1 MAKFRILYAALSALL
16 LGSQSCLAANAPQ
29 GCKKLHTD
37 DDWPSIE
44 EWQNAIPGVAEEN
57 NSDSHGSLPDYRI
70 RAKSYADVQSAVK
83 FSAKHNI
90 RLTVLTTGH
99 DEVGRNTAGSGLI
112 IDISLLKSA
121 RVSTSYNATVD
132 GVPNLEAD
140 EEPQVIEPL
149 PGAQAVVTFN
159 PAFNGLEL
167 NKALAQSDLFYV
179 GGTWA
184 GVSAAGGFGQ
194 AGGYGPLTAQYGLG
208 VDQWLEAKI
217 VTPDGELLI
226 ANEVSNPDLFW
237 AIRGGGGGTF
247 GIVVEATF
255 KTYPTIPIL
264 SFHWY
269 INSTLTVNETNSDG
283 RTPTSEAMAYLFS
296 ELPDLHSKGISAY
309 FFVFPDN
316 IRCHAIHPDHLANA
330 TDANEI
336 WGPIL
341 TKMQS
346 FEGMTPFQSK
356 HYHYSS
362 FKDFYETTYGP
373 SNDPPVPVSH
383 GNVPFDS
390 RLLGPDHLRSPD
402 LTSALSGTGGSY
414 GVLMAG
420 PGMAVGDGKDTSANP
435 GWRKATVLINAFKS
449 NTTNADGLRELAPD
463 MGTYINEASIY
474 EPDWSKSFWG
484 DNYPRLSTIKEEIDP
499 DMVFWVSPG
508 INANYVEV
516 VDGRVCRVQPTPQE
530 PSQYAPSMDRIVEA
544 DLENDTAFLFG
555 NQELT
560 GIQFPA
566 PGDLVG
572 LHP

>member
-37 DDWPSIE
+37 DDWPSLE
-44 EWQNAIPGVAEEN
+44 EWQNSIPGV
-57 NSDSHGSLPDYRI
+57 
-70 RAKSYADVQSAVK
+70 SYADVQSAVK

-121 RVSTSYNATVD
+121 RVSTSYNATTG
-132 GVPNLEAD
+132 GVPSLEAD
-140 EEPQVIEPL
+140 EEPQVIKPL

-167 NKALAQSDLFYV
+167 NKALAQSGLFYV
-179 GGTWA
+179 GDTWA

-269 INSTLTVNETNSDG
+269 INSTLIANETNSDG

-356 HYHYSS
+356 HYHYSN
-362 FKDFYETTYGP
+362 FKGFYETTYGP
-373 SNDPPVPVSH
+373 SNDPLSPRATAM
-383 GNVPFDS
+383 F
-390 RLLGPDHLRSPD
+390 HL
-402 LTSALSGTGGSY
+402 TVAW
-414 GVLMAG
+414 
-420 PGMAVGDGKDTSANP
+420 MAVGDGKDTSANP

-449 NTTNADGLRELAPD
+449 NTTNAEGLRELAPD

-474 EPDWSKSFWG
+474 EPDWSKPFWG
-484 DNYPRLSTIKEEIDP
+484 DNYPRLSAIKEEIDP

-516 VDGRVCRVQPTPQE
+516 VDGRVCRIQPTPQE
-530 PSQYAPSMDRIVEA
+530 PSIYAPGVDRVVEA
-544 DLENDTAFLFG
+544 DLENDAVFLFG

-566 PGDLVG
+566 PGYLIG
-572 LHP
+572 LQP